1 MSHASGMSIVH
12 ANNEHIQ
19 NFMSLNKHKLLK
31 PKVIFSSLAK
41 LLLHSKSIFMTSCC
55 YYTIKQFNFEFKYEH
70 L

>member
-19 NFMSLNKHKLLK
+19 NFMSLNKHKLLT
-31 PKVIFSSLAK
+31 PKVCFSSLAK
-41 LLLHSKSIFMTSCC
+41 LLIHSKSIFMTSC
-55 YYTIKQFNFEFKYEH
+55 YYTIKQFNFEFKDEH